1 MIVRRLDANGD
12 MTFGQG
18 LANFARDAEA
28 VAQNVRTRLY
38 LILGEWFLN
47 TDDGV
52 PYLEQIFVKPADLAL
67 SESILKAR
75 IVDTEGVDELTNF
88 QFIFDRNTRKVTVT
102 GTVSTIYGT
111 TDNIRVIL

>member
-1 MIVRRLDANGD
+1 MIVRRLDVDGD

-18 LANFARDAEA
+18 LANFAQDAEA

-38 LILGEWFLN
+38 LILGEWFL
-47 TDDGV
+47 DVEDGV
-52 PYLEQIFVKPADLAL
+52 PYLQSIFVKPADLAL

-75 IVDTEGVDELTNF
+75 IVDTEGVQELTNF
-88 QFIFDRNTRKVTVT
+88 QFLFDRNTRQVTVT
-102 GTVSTIYGT
+102 GTVRTVYGT